1 MTRYDFLRRIPG
13 YIVFTPRIAFL
24 HPQECHHI
32 VFTPRIAFLHPQ
44 ECHHRVCACVC
55 KCKRVQVQA
64 CARVQVQACA
74 SAFVCKCRACASVH
88 ACAHI
93 ICARVQAERVQVQV
107 QLHFLTF
114 YDTDLCPTLNDTRTD
129 FMTHVRMT
137 RDVTCA

>member
-44 ECHHRVCACVC
+44 ECHHRVCASACVC
-55 KCKRVQVQA
+55 KCKRVH
-64 CARVQVQACA
+64 
-74 SAFVCKCRACASVH
+74 VCKCRRVQVHSCAS
-88 ACAHI
+88 AG
-93 ICARVQAERVQVQV
+93 RVQACTRVHISYVQECRQSV
-107 QLHFLTF
+107 CKCKCNYIFLTF
-114 YDTDLCPTLNDTRTD
+114 YLTDLCPTLNDTRTD